1 MNIDREYLVNTLR
14 DLIRI
19 NSINPSLAPGGAGE
33 AEIAA
38 YVAEAMRRLG
48 LGVRTH
54 EPEPVRVSVVG
65 TLKGTGGGRSL
76 MLNAHM
82 DTVGVDEMPNPFSA
96 EVREGRVYGR
106 GAYDMKGS
114 LAACLAAIKAL
125 VDSGTSL
132 GGDLLIA
139 AVADE
144 EYASLGTAEV
154 VKHYH
159 PDAAIVT
166 EPTELAICI
175 AHKGFVWLEVETV
188 GRAAHGSNFA
198 EGVDANMLM
207 GRFLAEL
214 ETLER
219 DLRGRKGHFLVGP
232 ASLHA
237 ATLSG
242 GTELSM
248 YAARCKLH
256 IERRTIPGETEA
268 QVVAELQAIVE
279 RLSAADPMFR
289 ATLKHF
295 FVRNSFFISP
305 DAPIVRALEHAA
317 ASVLG
322 KPPDMVGKSF
332 WMDAALFSAAGI
344 ETVVLGPSGA
354 GAHAKEEWV
363 DLRSV
368 EDAAR
373 ILVETAAGYCQR
385 V

>member
-14 DLIRI
+14 DLVRI
-19 NSINPSLAPGGAGE
+19 NSINPSLTPGGPGE

-38 YVAEAMRRLG
+38 YVSHAMRRLG
-48 LGVRTH
+48 LEVRTH
-54 EPEPVRVSVVG
+54 EPQPDRVSVVG
-65 TLKGTGGGRSL
+65 TLAGKGGGRSL
-76 MLNAHM
+76 MLNAHL
-82 DTVGVDEMPNPFSA
+82 DTVGVDEMPDPFSA
-96 EVREGRVYGR
+96 EVRDGKMYGR

-114 LAACLAAIKAL
+114 LAACLAATKAL
-125 VDSGTSL
+125 VDSRASL
-132 GGDLLIA
+132 AGDLLVA

-166 EPTELAICI
+166 EPTELAVCI
-175 AHKGFVWLEVETV
+175 AHKGFIWLVVETV
-188 GRAAHGSNFA
+188 GRAAHGSNFV
-198 EGVDANMLM
+198 EGIDANMLM

-214 ETLER
+214 DSLER

-232 ASLHA
+232 PSLHA

-248 YAARCKLH
+248 YAARCKLQ
-256 IERRTIPGETEA
+256 IERRTIPGETEV
-268 QVVAELQAIVE
+268 QVVVELQDIVD
-279 RLSAADPMFR
+279 RLSAADPTFQ
-289 ATLKHF
+289 ATVRPF

-317 ASVLG
+317 TNVLG
-322 KPPDMVGKSF
+322 RQPDLVGKPF
-332 WMDAALFSAAGI
+332 WMDAALLSAAGI
-344 ETVVLGPSGA
+344 ETVALGPSGA

-363 DLRSV
+363 DLQSV

-373 ILVETAAGYCQR
+373 ILAETAAGYCQR